1 MLDFQEK
8 PNRGEG
14 MIESVFDIEHVS
26 FSYGGKH
33 VINGISTKF
42 RKGVFYG
49 IMGPNGCG
57 KTTFLDL
64 ISGHSLPDSGNIIFS
79 GKALNTYSKPLLSQQ
94 IALVAQNYYINF
106 PYTVMDVVMMGRY
119 PHIPRFSSPV
129 EADYKMVEEA
139 MELTGVYKLKNHLV
153 TELSGGERQR
163 VVFARALAQETGV
176 LLLDE
181 ATSNLDISYT
191 IALLDVVKKRVE
203 ENGLT
208 IVSVFQDINF
218 AAVYCDELIFMNE
231 GTIVASGT
239 TDEMMNESLLEKVF
253 KVKSEIRFEPLYQAR
268 QAVFKT
274 GVH

>member
-1 MLDFQEK
+1 
-8 PNRGEG
+8 
-14 MIESVFDIEHVS
+14 MIESVFDIENVS
-26 FSYGGKH
+26 FSYDGKR
-33 VINGISTKF
+33 VINGISNKF

-64 ISGHSLPDSGNIIFS
+64 ISGLSIPDSGNINFL
-79 GKALNTYSKPLLSQQ
+79 GKSLKSFPKPILAQQ

-106 PYTVMDVVMMGRY
+106 PYTVMDIVMMGRY
-119 PHIPRFSSPV
+119 PHIPRFSSPM
-129 EADYKMVEEA
+129 ETDYRIVEEA
-139 MELTGVYKLKNHLV
+139 MKLTGVHKFKNNLV

-163 VVFARALAQETGV
+163 VVFARALAQDTGV

-191 IALLDVVKKRVE
+191 IALLDVVKKRVK

-218 AAVYCDELIFMNE
+218 AAVYCDELILMTE
-231 GTIVASGT
+231 GAIVASGT
-239 TDEMMNESLLEKVF
+239 IDEMMSKSLLEKVF
-253 KVKSEIRFEPLYQAR
+253 KVQSEIRFEPLYQAK